1 MNENERYQRQVSLKE
16 FGEKGQEKLR
26 NAKVFIAG
34 AGGLGCPALLYLAAS
49 GVGCIGIADDDFVS
63 LNNLHR
69 QVLFSTED
77 IGKPKVLVAKKKI
90 NQLNPEVNIVAYQ
103 ERLINLNALNIL
115 EEYDA
120 IIDGTD
126 NFAVKY
132 MLNDACVLL
141 DKPLIYGAVSKYEG
155 QVGILNVADEKKIK
169 CNYRDLF
176 PQPPTE
182 PILNCSEEGVLG
194 TLTGIIGA
202 MQANETIKL
211 LTGIGVPLINQLL
224 IYNSLNNQSNTIEIT
239 ENKKAYH
246 SPKDEEEFI
255 KMDYAWLCLSDENI
269 KMIDAAEFQKMLIEK
284 DALFIDVRENNEKPV
299 VNFNHEKIP
308 LSQFENEIKN
318 INQNTIVLFCQ
329 TGKRSL
335 QAAQML
341 LKDGAKDI
349 KVYSLNDGILSLQD

>member
-16 FGEKGQEKLR
+16 FGEIGQQKLR

-69 QVLFSTED
+69 QVLFSMED
-77 IGKPKVLVAKKKI
+77 IGKPKVFVAKKKI
-90 NQLNPEVNIVAYQ
+90 NQLNPEVNIVVYQ
-103 ERLINLNALNIL
+103 QRLTNLNALNIL
-115 EEYDA
+115 KEYDV
-120 IIDGTD
+120 IIDSTD
-126 NFAVKY
+126 NFPVKY

-141 DKPLIYGAVSKYEG
+141 DKPLIYGAVSKFEG
-155 QVGILNVADEKKIK
+155 LVGILNVADERKIK

-182 PILNCSEEGVLG
+182 QILNCSEEGVLG
-194 TLTGIIGA
+194 TLTGVIGA

-224 IYNSLNNQSNTIEIT
+224 IYNSLNNQSYTIEIT
-239 ENKKAYH
+239 ENKKAYQM
-246 SPKDEEEFI
+246 PLDEEEFT
-255 KMDYAWLCLSDENI
+255 KMDYDWLCLLGKNI
-269 KMIDAAEFQKMLIEK
+269 QVIDATEFRKMLLET
-284 DALFIDVRENNEKPV
+284 DALFIDVREQDEKPV
-299 VNFNHEKIP
+299 VSFNHEKIP
-308 LSQFENEIKN
+308 LSRFENGMKD
-318 INQNTIVLFCQ
+318 INQNRIVLFCQ

-341 LKDGAKDI
+341 LKDGAKDKNI
-349 KVYSLNDGILSLQD
+349 YSLKDGILSLQD

>member
-1 MNENERYQRQVSLKE
+1 
-16 FGEKGQEKLR
+16 KGQQKLR
-26 NAKVFIAG
+26 KAKVFIAG

-77 IGKPKVLVAKKKI
+77 IGKPKVFVAKNKI
-90 NQLNPEVNIVAYQ
+90 NQLNPEVNIVGYQ
-103 ERLINLNALNIL
+103 ERLTNLNALNIL
-115 EEYDA
+115 KDYDV

-126 NFAVKY
+126 NFPVKY

-141 DKPLIYGAVSKYEG
+141 DKPLIYGAVSKFEG
-155 QVGILNVADEKKIK
+155 QVGILNVADEQKIK

-182 PILNCSEEGVLG
+182 QILNCSEEGVLG

-224 IYNSLNNQSNTIEIT
+224 IYNSLNNQSYTIEIT
-239 ENKKAYH
+239 GNKKAYQM
-246 SPKDEEEFI
+246 PLDEEEFI
-255 KMDYAWLCLSDENI
+255 KMDYDWLCLPGKNI
-269 KMIDAAEFQKMLIEK
+269 QVIDATEFRKMLLET
-284 DALFIDVRENNEKPV
+284 DALFIDVREQDEKPV
-299 VNFNHEKIP
+299 VSFNHEKIP
-308 LSQFENEIKN
+308 FSQFENGMEN
-318 INQNTIVLFCQ
+318 INQNRIVLFCQ

-341 LKDGAKDI
+341 LKDGAKDKNI
-349 KVYSLNDGILSLQD
+349 YSLKDGILSLQD